1 MKENERISGSG
12 PVSPGGAG
20 HADPDRPRLVRRLGT
35 FSAAA
40 VLVGSTIGSGIF
52 RVPSTVVD
60 LVGTLGASAVLWV
73 LGAVFAVCGALTVA
87 ELAAMHP
94 QSGGIYVYVRQAF
107 GPIPAFLFGWT
118 QLLVIRP
125 AALGALAILCA
136 AYAGTFVP
144 MSDAGERMLAAAL
157 IALLAAANYRSVGWA
172 AAIQNVTTAAKVLAL
187 VGLTALA
194 LLLADPSR
202 GAMGGPLEWAP
213 TAWGGFGLALVG
225 VMWAYDGWADLTFVA
240 GEVKDPGRALP
251 RALLLGTGL
260 VVLTYL
266 AVIAGYY
273 FALSL
278 PEIAASELVAADAAQ
293 RVMGGGGRTAVA
305 AMVMLSAFGA
315 LNGSTITGPR
325 IFWAMADDGLF
336 FRRVAA
342 VHPRYR
348 TPHVAI
354 VLCAALG
361 ITYVSFR
368 TFEQLAD
375 AFVLGIWPFYALAVW
390 AVFVLRRKEPDAPR
404 TYRTWGY
411 PVTPLLFLAASL
423 YMLGNALVLQPVA
436 TGIGAVLILAGI
448 PVWWVR
454 ERISARQARP

>member
-1 MKENERISGSG
+1 MDRSGAEGASAADA
-12 PVSPGGAG
+12 PVA
-20 HADPDRPRLVRRLGT
+20 RRQLERRLGT

-52 RVPSTVVD
+52 RVPSTVVAQ
-60 LVGTLGASAVLWV
+60 VGTLGASAVLWI
-73 LGAVFAVCGALTVA
+73 LGAIIAICGALTIA

-94 QSGGIYVYVRQAF
+94 RSGGIYVYVREAF
-107 GPIPAFLFGWT
+107 GPVPAFLFGWT

-125 AALGALAILCA
+125 AALGALAIIFA
-136 AYAGTFVP
+136 AYTGTFVP
-144 MSDAGERMLAAAL
+144 LSDTGERVLAAAL

-172 AAIQNVTTAAKVLAL
+172 AVIQNVTTAGKVLAL
-187 VGLTALA
+187 VGLTVAALI
-194 LLLADPSR
+194 LADPAR

-213 TAWGGFGLALVG
+213 TTWGGFGLALVG

-240 GEVKDPGRALP
+240 GEVRDPGRALP

-260 VVLTYL
+260 VVVTYL

-278 PEIAASELVAADAAQ
+278 SEIAASELVAADAAE
-293 RVMGGGGRTAVA
+293 RVMGRAGQAAVA
-305 AMVMLSAFGA
+305 GMVMLSAFGA

-342 VHPRYR
+342 VHPRYG

-354 VLCAALG
+354 VLCAVLG
-361 ITYVSFR
+361 IVYVSFQ

-375 AFVLGIWPFYALAVW
+375 AFVLGIWPFYALGVW
-390 AVFVLRRKEPDAPR
+390 AVFVLRKRQPDTPR

-411 PVTPLLFLAASL
+411 PVTPILFLLASL
-423 YMLGNALVLQPVA
+423 YMLGNALIESPVA
-436 TGIGAVLILAGI
+436 TGLGALLILAGI
-448 PVWWVR
+448 PVWWIR
-454 ERISARQARP
+454 ERISARAVGRTGPR